1 MRALSVL
8 LLAGLCSFLPS
19 ASQAHPHAWI
29 DLTVR
34 VLFDDMGRARAL
46 EENWLFDD
54 YYTVFVI
61 EGAKM
66 NKDGTPD
73 QASLDAVMKENMQN
87 LAAYKY
93 FTEVRS
99 GDVPVEIGTATDT
112 STRMEKGRL
121 ALKFVVPFKAPVAV
135 TDMPLRYAIFDPSYY
150 VEMLHA
156 EVPQPVTLAG
166 APASCAA
173 ELIKPN
179 PNPDQVML
187 AAALDRSQSGGNGL
201 GKFFSEEVRVICG
214 Q

>member
-1 MRALSVL
+1 MRAVVAL
-8 LLAGLCSFLPS
+8 LLGGFFSFPPGT
-19 ASQAHPHAWI
+19 AQAHPHAWI

-54 YYTVFVI
+54 YYTVFVT
-61 EGAKM
+61 EGATL
-66 NKDGTPD
+66 NKDGSPD
-73 QASLDAVMKENMQN
+73 QASLDAVMKENMKN
-87 LAAYKY
+87 LAAYHY

-112 STRMEKGRL
+112 STRMDKGRL
-121 ALKFVVPFKAPVAV
+121 ALTFVVPFKVPVTV
-135 TDMPLRYAIFDPSYY
+135 TDMPLRYALFDPSYY
-150 VEMLHA
+150 IEMLHA
-156 EVPQPVTLAG
+156 EVPHPVTLVG
-166 APASCAA
+166 APAGCAA

-201 GKFFSEEVRVICG
+201 GKFFSEEVRVTCG